1 MADIPAP
8 VLMRFESDLAA
19 KLGLMRKKITSKSG
33 SHNIVN
39 LRGGKGR
46 GRMNSPLASLPNLNT
61 DIHTKEEVTLPAIA
75 NQPKHSSQIELGR
88 NADAHSSM
96 NASRYGGGSYNRN
109 LYNHSTVEP

>member
-1 MADIPAP
+1 MTDIPAP

-39 LRGGKGR
+39 LRGKGR

-61 DIHTKEEVTLPAIA
+61 DINHNEEVTLPAIA
-75 NQPKHSSQIELGR
+75 NQPKHSS
-88 NADAHSSM
+88 
-96 NASRYGGGSYNRN
+96 
-109 LYNHSTVEP
+109 